1 MNISMRNLLEAGV
14 HFGHQT
20 RLWHPKMS
28 PYIYGSRNRIH
39 IINLE
44 HTLPALRQAA
54 KFAKDVASTGGQILF
69 VGTKRNLREVVRQ
82 EAERCEMPYVVQRW
96 LGGTLTNFATV
107 RRSITR
113 LLELERLLQ
122 ERTEG
127 LTKKERLTLDRQRQR
142 LERSLGG
149 FRLMETLPDALFVV
163 DVGHEHIAVSE
174 ANRMRIPLVGVVDTN
189 SSPEGIDHVIPGN
202 DDARLAVELYCQVM
216 ADAILE
222 GREASGRSVAPDELL
237 EEEMVRGGT

>member
-20 RLWHPKMS
+20 RFWHPKMA
-28 PYIYGSRNRIH
+28 PYIYGARNRIH

-54 KFAKDVASTGGQILF
+54 QFAKDVAATGGQILF

-107 RRSITR
+107 RRSIGR

-122 ERTEG
+122 EGAEG
-127 LTKKERLTLDRQRQR
+127 LTKKERLTLDRERQR

-174 ANRMRIPLVGVVDTN
+174 ANRMRIPVVGVVDTN

-222 GREASGRSVAPDELL
+222 GREASGRAVAPDELL
-237 EEEMVRGGT
+237 EEEMVREGG

>member
-20 RLWHPKMS
+20 RFWHPKMA
-28 PYIYGSRNRIH
+28 PYIYGARNRIH

-54 KFAKDVASTGGQILF
+54 HFAKDLASTRGQILF

-82 EAERCEMPYVVQRW
+82 EADRCEMPYVVQRW

-107 RRSITR
+107 RRSIGR
-113 LLELERLLQ
+113 LLELEKMLQ
-122 ERTEG
+122 DGAEG
-127 LTKKERLTLDRQRQR
+127 LTKKERLTLDRHRQR
-142 LERSLGG
+142 LDRSLGG
-149 FRLMETLPDALFVV
+149 FRLMERLPDALFVV

-174 ANRMRIPLVGVVDTN
+174 ANRLGIPVIGVVDTN
-189 SSPEGIDHVIPGN
+189 SSPEGIQYVIPGN

-222 GREASGRSVAPDELL
+222 GREASDRHAVPGELL
-237 EEEMVRGGT
+237 EEAMVREGS

>member
-28 PYIYGSRNRIH
+28 QYIYGSRNRIH

-107 RRSITR
+107 RRSISR

-174 ANRMRIPLVGVVDTN
+174 ANRMRIPVVGVVDTN

-237 EEEMVRGGT
+237 EEEMVRGGS

>member
-44 HTLPALRQAA
+44 YTLPALRQAA
-54 KFAKDVASTGGQILF
+54 GFAKDVASSGGQVLF

-107 RRSITR
+107 RRSISR

-122 ERTEG
+122 EGAEG

-163 DVGHEHIAVSE
+163 DVGHEHIAVAE
-174 ANRMRIPLVGVVDTN
+174 ANRMRIPVVGVVDTN
-189 SSPEGIDHVIPGN
+189 SSPEGIDYVIPGN

-222 GREASGRSVAPDELL
+222 GREASGRFAAPDELL
-237 EEEMVRGGT
+237 EEEMIREGD